1 MFLLYINDLFRSS
14 SKLTPVLFADDT
26 DLFISSSNVD
36 KLFET
41 MNEELRKVAI
51 WFKASKLSLNISKV
65 KYYLV
70 HSTRKRK
77 DLPNILTSLHIDNVS
92 IKREFFTKFLGVT

>member
-1 MFLLYINDLFRSS
+1 MFLLYINDLFRGS
-14 SKLTPVLFADDT
+14 SKLTPILFADDM
-26 DLFISSSNVD
+26 DLFISDSNID

-41 MNEELRKVAI
+41 MNEELREVAV
-51 WFKASKLSLNISKV
+51 WFKANKLSLNISKV
-65 KYYLV
+65 KYYLF

-77 DLPNILTSLHIDNVS
+77 DLPNILTPLHIDPVR